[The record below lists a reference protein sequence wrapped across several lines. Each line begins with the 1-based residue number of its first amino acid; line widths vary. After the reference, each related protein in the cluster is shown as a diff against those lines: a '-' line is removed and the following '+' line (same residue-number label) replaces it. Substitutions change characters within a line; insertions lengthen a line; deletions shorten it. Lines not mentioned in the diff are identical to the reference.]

1 MKHTV
6 LLSFI
11 IAPVLAH
18 ANAIERAAEPRVEK
32 RTADKRWG
40 DFSKA
45 DEVSFRRH
53 VIPLMSRSG
62 CSGRECHGA
71 FSGQGGFQLSLF
83 GYDFAKDH
91 SEITA
96 DKEDGP
102 RIDSANS
109 LKSLILTK
117 PTLDDGET
125 HKGKKRWDKH
135 SWEYNLV
142 RKWIESGAKS
152 DVAETG
158 EFDKLVV
165 EPAEL
170 VFKAPGAK
178 IQLKVT
184 AYWKD
189 GTVEDVTHLTR
200 FRTNDESVADVNAD
214 GLVTSKTSGDTHIV
228 AFYDNGVEP
237 VPAML
242 PVSREPF
249 PKVVARTRVDE
260 LVLAKLR
267 KVGIHPSE
275 VCDDDDFLR
284 RASLDVTGTLPL
296 PAEIEA
302 FLADRSPDKRAKKI
316 DELLARPTYAAWW
329 TTKLCDFTGNNPRQ
343 VRNLAN
349 GARNISTD
357 VSRQWYDWIYK
368 RVLENEPY
376 DKLAAGIILATT
388 RTSPTQSY
396 EEMARELAGYFRKE
410 NRVDF
415 ADRPNMPWFWAR
427 NNTQKAED
435 KALAFAHTF
444 LGVRIECAQCHKH
457 PFDQWTKVDF
467 EQFQAFFAPLTF
479 AERREKSEGTDQM
492 TATSVKRE
500 IDAITKGSLAS
511 MMEMKAEPKP
521 ATTEPEP
528 LGPPAPKKEL
538 TPEEKRAEAKKL
550 AAMQQE
556 LQKRQ
561 QSEIAR
567 RMDSGEPIPWSELYV
582 DFKRAAQRQRDDK
595 AKDFGGTRVIT
606 PKLLGGEQV
615 MLDQYPDPRLPLMD
629 WLRGKANPYFA
640 KAFVNRVWA
649 GYFSR
654 GIVEPA
660 DDLNLA
666 NAPTNEPLLNH
677 LTEGFVAKGYD
688 MRWLH
693 REILNSD
700 TYQRSWKTNPTNK
713 LDEKNFSHAT
723 VRRLPAEVVMD
734 AISMATAGNEDVARF
749 NTNIAD
755 RSIGFGGIIAA
766 PGGGGKQIEGY
777 ALSIFGKPPRE
788 TNCDCER
795 VTDPT
800 LLQTIYT
807 RNDQSVL
814 RKIDD
819 AANWI
824 GQLKKAAGLANP
836 AADLEGMRQK
846 IARREQELAAMKA
859 PEKPA
864 DPTPETLAAWEKRT
878 KTFEATKAETTARIA
893 EAKTRLA
900 ELSTPRPEFNI
911 DTHIRE
917 VFLRTVSR
925 PPTDTEFARAKEDI
939 AAAKTPIEGLRD
951 LLWAM
956 LNTREFLVNR

>member
-1 MKHTV
+1 MKHS
-6 LLSFI
+6 LLLFSLL
-11 IAPVLAH
+11 APTLAL
-18 ANAIERAAEPRVEK
+18 ANAIEQAPAPRVEK
-32 RTADKRWG
+32 RTALKRWS

-45 DEVSFRRH
+45 DDVSFRRH

-83 GYDFAKDH
+83 GYDFEKDH
-91 SEITA
+91 LEITA
-96 DKEDGP
+96 DKEDGL
-102 RIDSANS
+102 RIDTTNS
-109 LKSLILTK
+109 LKSLILAK

-125 HKGKKRWDKH
+125 HKGKKRWDKG

-158 EFDKLVV
+158 EFDRLVV
-165 EPAEL
+165 EPQEL
-170 VFKAPGAK
+170 VFKTAGAK
-178 IQLKVT
+178 IPLKVT

-189 GTVEDVTHLTR
+189 GTVEDVTQLTR
-200 FRTNDESVADVNAD
+200 FRTNDESVAEVGAD
-214 GLVTSKTSGDTHIV
+214 GVVTSKTSGDTHIV

-242 PVSREPF
+242 PVSRAAF
-249 PKVVARTRVDE
+249 PKVATRTRVDE

-284 RASLDVTGTLPL
+284 RASLDVTGTLPP
-296 PAEIEA
+296 PAEIEI

-316 DELLARPTYAAWW
+316 EELLARPTYAAWW

-343 VRNLAN
+343 VRNVVN
-349 GARNISTD
+349 GGRDINNA
-357 VSRQWYDWIYK
+357 VSRQWYEWIYK

-376 DKLAAGIILATT
+376 DKLAAGIVLATS
-388 RTSPTQSY
+388 RTTPEQSY
-396 EEMARELAGYFRKE
+396 EEMVRDFSGYFRKE
-410 NRVDF
+410 GRVDF
-415 ADRPNMPWFWAR
+415 ASRPNMPWFWAR
-427 NNTQKAED
+427 NNTQKTEE

-467 EQFQAFFAPLTF
+467 EQFQAFFAPLVF
-479 AERREKSEGTDQM
+479 SERKENDTQAGVMTPASLRKELNTAIKGTPIAMVEM
-492 TATSVKRE
+492 TA
-500 IDAITKGSLAS
+500 
-511 MMEMKAEPKP
+511 EMKP
-521 ATTEPEP
+521 AATEPEP
-528 LGPPAPKKEL
+528 AAPKKEK
-538 TPEEKRAEAKKL
+538 TPEEKQAEAKQL
-550 AAMQQE
+550 AKQQQE
-556 LQKRQ
+556 LQKKLEG
-561 QSEIAR
+561 EIDR
-567 RMDSGEPIPWSELYV
+567 RINVGEPVPWSELYV
-582 DFKRAAQRQRDDK
+582 DSKRTAQRQRDDK
-595 AKDFGGTRVIT
+595 KKVASSSRVIT
-606 PKLLGGEQV
+606 PKLLGGEEV
-615 MLDQYPDPRLPLMD
+615 MLQQYPDPRIPLMD
-629 WLRGKANPYFA
+629 WLKGTANPYFA

-666 NAPTNEPLLNH
+666 NPPSNEPLLNY
-677 LTEGFVAKGYD
+677 LTEGFVGKGYD

-700 TYQRSWKTNPTNK
+700 TYQRSWKTNATNK
-713 LDEKNFSHAT
+713 HDEKNFSHAT
-723 VRRLPAEVVMD
+723 IRRLPAEVIVD
-734 AISMATAGNEDVARF
+734 AITMATASSDAIEKLNS
-749 NTNIAD
+749 NIAA
-755 RSIGFGGIIAA
+755 RNIGLAGIVSNTY
-766 PGGGGKQIEGY
+766 GGGKQAEGY

-800 LLQTIYT
+800 LLQTIFT

-814 RKIDD
+814 RRIDD
-819 AANWI
+819 GENWI
-824 GQLKKAAGLANP
+824 GQLRKASGISESGG
-836 AADLEGMRQK
+836 DKEGMRRK
-846 IARREQELAAMKA
+846 IAQREQETATMKA
-859 PEKPA
+859 PKKPDDA
-864 DPTPETLAAWEKRT
+864 TPEALESWEK
-878 KTFEATKAETTARIA
+878 KMKAFETVKAKNLARIA
-893 EAKTRLA
+893 EAKERLA
-900 ELSTPRPEFNI
+900 EVETPIVEF
-911 DTHIRE
+911 DAGKLIRE

-925 PPTDTEFARAKEDI
+925 PPTDAELAQAKADI
-939 AAAKTPIEGLRD
+939 AAAKTQVEGLRD

-956 LNTREFLVNR
+956 LNTREFAVNR